1 MLTLKSVQAGYGRLP
16 VLKGI
21 SLHVRAGEVVTLI
34 GGNGAGKTTTLRT
47 ISGLLPPRKGAIEF
61 AGHDLTRM
69 PPERIVTLGLALV
82 PEGRRVFR
90 TLSVTANLELGAYH
104 RRDKGAVRRDL
115 EEIRERFPIL
125 KERAHQAAGTLSG
138 GEQQILAIGRALMA
152 RPRLLMLDEPSM
164 GLAPRMVTQ
173 VYAYPGGTEGPGHH
187 HPAGGT
193 ERPGGFKGGRPGLRA
208 GDRPH
213 HPGRHRRGF
222 ARRPGSAAGL
232 FGQGISGSMG
242 IKEGEKGKRRKGK
255 KGEKLS
261 VAQASWPVKTMSLVL
276 TRSQVA
282 TWERG
287 EKIMTEKS
295 KTKTRYGDI
304 MIFIAFPFRLFP
316 FSPFPPRFLPCLK
329 STA

>member
-34 GGNGAGKTTTLRT
+34 GGNGAGKTTTLRA

-69 PPERIVTLGLALV
+69 SPERIVTLGLALV

-90 TLSVTANLELGAYH
+90 SLSVNANLELGAYH

-173 VYAYPGGTEGPGHH
+173 VYAILAEL
-187 HPAGGT
+187 
-193 ERPGGFKGGRPGLRA
+193 K
-208 GDRPH
+208 
-213 HPGRHRRGF
+213 
-222 ARRPGSAAGL
+222 AAGTTL
-232 FGQGISGSMG
+232 LLVEQNARAALKVADRGYVLETGRIILDGAAADLRDDPEVQRAYLG
-242 IKEGEKGKRRKGK
+242 KGYR
-255 KGEKLS
+255 E
-261 VAQASWPVKTMSLVL
+261 V
-276 TRSQVA
+276 
-282 TWERG
+282 WE
-287 EKIMTEKS
+287 
-295 KTKTRYGDI
+295 
-304 MIFIAFPFRLFP
+304 
-316 FSPFPPRFLPCLK
+316 
-329 STA
+329 

>member
-21 SLHVRAGEVVTLI
+21 SVHVRPGEVVTLI

-69 PPERIVTLGLALV
+69 PAERIVTLGLALV

-104 RRDKGAVRRDL
+104 RRDKSEVRRDL
-115 EEIRERFPIL
+115 EEIRARFPIL

-173 VYAYPGGTEGPGHH
+173 VYDILAELKAQGTTILLVEQNARAALKVADRGYVLETGRIILDGTAADLRDDPEVQRAYLG
-187 HPAGGT
+187 
-193 ERPGGFKGGRPGLRA
+193 KGY
-208 GDRPH
+208 
-213 HPGRHRRGF
+213 
-222 ARRPGSAAGL
+222 
-232 FGQGISGSMG
+232 Q
-242 IKEGEKGKRRKGK
+242 E
-255 KGEKLS
+255 
-261 VAQASWPVKTMSLVL
+261 V
-276 TRSQVA
+276 
-282 TWERG
+282 WE
-287 EKIMTEKS
+287 
-295 KTKTRYGDI
+295 
-304 MIFIAFPFRLFP
+304 
-316 FSPFPPRFLPCLK
+316 
-329 STA
+329 